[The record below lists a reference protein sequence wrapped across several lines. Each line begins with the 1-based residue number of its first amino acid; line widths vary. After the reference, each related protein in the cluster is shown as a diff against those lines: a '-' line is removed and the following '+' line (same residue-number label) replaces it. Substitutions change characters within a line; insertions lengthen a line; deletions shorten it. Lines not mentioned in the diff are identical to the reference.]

1 MLFRYWLLFTS
12 ILAIMTIA
20 ARIMYRVM
28 RYGMHKLVPE
38 ALPAYLDERGV
49 MQVYLLLIEWFIL
62 VLLNRMRRFIITSAF
77 TGLPLPLRNRVH
89 WLAVYATAIWLLAM
103 GHLSGTLWG
112 EYGVFRWD
120 AISHLLMITTGMGVM
135 MGIVLPFCNLRYWDY
150 IFRNK

>member
-1 MLFRYWLLFTS
+1 MLFRYWLLFTG

-38 ALPAYLDERGV
+38 TLPAYLDERGV

-77 TGLPLPLRNRVH
+77 TGLPLPLRNSA
-89 WLAVYATAIWLLAM
+89 LAGSVCYRRLVARDGPSCRHALGGIRRFSVGCDRASAHDHN
-103 GHLSGTLWG
+103 G
-112 EYGVFRWD
+112 YGGYDGDCAAF
-120 AISHLLMITTGMGVM
+120 L
-135 MGIVLPFCNLRYWDY
+135 
-150 IFRNK
+150 